1 MKATAAPSQGGHS
14 GDVAGPQGNL
24 LPSAQ
29 AVVGSW
35 GGTQEAEACPGEQ
48 WASCS
53 PGLHYEKGSP
63 VGTTL
68 IWHCNWGEGKS
79 LEIQGLQCC

>member
-1 MKATAAPSQGGHS
+1 MMKATAALSLGGHS

-29 AVVGSW
+29 AVMGRW

-53 PGLHYEKGSP
+53 PGLH
-63 VGTTL
+63 
-68 IWHCNWGEGKS
+68 
-79 LEIQGLQCC
+79 